1 MFAYLI
7 MRLWQRALQTRL
19 QCSEEEN
26 WRVIEEGR
34 LDGAGGGSGDDGSGE
49 VKIISTEF
57 DRGA

>member
-1 MFAYLI
+1 M
-7 MRLWQRALQTRL
+7 

-34 LDGAGGGSGDDGSGE
+34 FDGGGGADDDDNTG

-57 DRGA
+57 NRGA